1 MSNNLKPWFRDDIAR
16 AMISIY
22 FASLI
27 SRPKEQKSDEFRAG
41 FAAALS
47 SIAIVIGINPE
58 SILQSDDLQLLSDI
72 SRSQP

>member
-22 FASLI
+22 FTSLI
-27 SRPKEQKSDEFRAG
+27 SRPQKQINDEYRTG

-47 SIAIVIGINPE
+47 SIAIIVGINPE
-58 SILQSDDLQLLSDI
+58 SILQSEDLQLLRDGT
-72 SRSQP
+72 RSQS